1 MANTTVWAAEKIII
15 IRTELNG
22 NFAGTH
28 SYLIMVFY
36 QQKGTDDKLNTRVVK
51 WRKVLNQR
59 RDKTEKRRFGM
70 LTEKALEIAKIDVLF
85 NFI

>member
-1 MANTTVWAAEKIII
+1 MANTAVWAAEEIVI
-15 IRTELNG
+15 IRTKLNG

-59 RDKTEKRRFGM
+59 RDKTQKRRFAM
-70 LTEKALEIAKIDVLF
+70 LTEKDLEIEKIDVLF
-85 NFI
+85 DLI